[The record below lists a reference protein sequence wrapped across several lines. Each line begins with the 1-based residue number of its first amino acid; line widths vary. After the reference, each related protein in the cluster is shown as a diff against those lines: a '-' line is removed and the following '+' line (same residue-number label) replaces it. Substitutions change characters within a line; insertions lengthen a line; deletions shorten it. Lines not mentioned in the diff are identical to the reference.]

1 MYSITVTPTFLF
13 FQHGEQIILK
23 FYKDAPLDYIEY
35 MNLKPFIEEKGCMAL
50 NTIDAW
56 QNVIFGNGKDSL
68 RSNVDSSELILHIA
82 FNQFV
87 NISSIA
93 IEAPEESGPK
103 AVKLFINHQTI
114 DFNHV
119 KTIEAVQILKFEKI
133 QLKHGLPIEL
143 QFDKFENVNSLSAA
157 DELRKNALRTIR
169 YAEFGIPSC
178 NLGKN
183 ESIHSVYFL
192 KFFQV
197 RPNYKSRQLYGPFLT
212 RWKRSLSTLQSIN
225 DHVSIFEENLSQ
237 LVEQLK
243 EFVFLD
249 IRGAIPTEKVEP
261 YRLMAQTHFPN
272 SRIDVHRSRFRLWK

>member
-13 FQHGEQIILK
+13 FQHGEQ
-23 FYKDAPLDYIEY
+23 
-35 MNLKPFIEEKGCMAL
+35 
-50 NTIDAW
+50 
-56 QNVIFGNGKDSL
+56 
-68 RSNVDSSELILHIA
+68 LILHIA

-87 NISSIA
+87 NICSIA

-183 ESIHSVYFL
+183 ESIHSV
-192 KFFQV
+192 